1 MNLTLSRTETYIIK
15 AGNVLVLCEKF
26 SWRFCKKKKKK
37 QAQKTKG
44 SNQNGIFIMNP

>member
-1 MNLTLSRTETYIIK
+1 MFLFSAKNS
-15 AGNVLVLCEKF
+15 AGDYA
-26 SWRFCKKKKKK
+26 KKKKKK

>member
-1 MNLTLSRTETYIIK
+1 MFLFSAKNS
-15 AGNVLVLCEKF
+15 AGD
-26 SWRFCKKKKKK
+26 SAKKKK

>member
-26 SWRFCKKKKKK
+26 SWRFCKKKKSKLKK
-37 QAQKTKG
+37 LKGLTKMG
-44 SNQNGIFIMNP
+44 FL

>member
-1 MNLTLSRTETYIIK
+1 MFLFSAKNS
-15 AGNVLVLCEKF
+15 AGD
-26 SWRFCKKKKKK
+26 SAKKKKK